1 MFAPAKEVPVLSH
14 CLRLSSFIFV
24 FVNALAVDELADLLG
39 QLRTSEISIL
49 IILKQSDR
57 VRKETEEI
65 LKFQK

>member
-14 CLRLSSFIFV
+14 CLILSSFILV

-65 LKFQK
+65 LTFQK

>member
-14 CLRLSSFIFV
+14 CLILSSFIFV
-24 FVNALAVDELADLLG
+24 FVNALAADELADLLG

-49 IILKQSDR
+49 IIPKQSDR

-65 LKFQK
+65 LTFQK

>member
-14 CLRLSSFIFV
+14 SLILSSFIFV

-49 IILKQSDR
+49 IIPKQSDR

-65 LKFQK
+65 LTFQK

>member
-14 CLRLSSFIFV
+14 CLILSSFIFV
-24 FVNALAVDELADLLG
+24 FVNSLAVDELADLLG

-65 LKFQK
+65 LTFQK